1 MLDNVFKRYANNV
14 FLLTCL
20 KIPITLKI
28 AHIINPFNGSAQ
40 HISMQDI
47 TFESLKRAKE
57 YATNCEVELVSTHY
71 AEDETVVP
79 SYITKKVV
87 LIKSVLDYNKKLSK
101 RLLPTLKDILTNS
114 IAATDAD
121 YIVFTNIDIG
131 VQQNFY
137 QTVKEIIGQGHDA
150 FVINRRRIGEQ
161 YQSTAQ
167 LNQIYANAGELHNG
181 YDCFVFKKE
190 LFSQFQLGNVCIGIP
205 HVGNTLFFNLMCFAK
220 SFRLCANKHLTFH
233 IGYDLVRPWGSQE
246 FLNHNKTEY
255 KKVIAALKQ
264 HLTIK
269 NVPGSGLPFFKRH
282 LKWLMNPTI
291 HYPTVA
297 ALDFKSFN
305 AERYKQSGKKPKGYY
320 EWMQKKVKLD

>member
-1 MLDNVFKRYANNV
+1 MDNVFKRYANNV

-181 YDCFVFKKE
+181 YD
-190 LFSQFQLGNVCIGIP
+190 LSLI
-205 HVGNTLFFNLMCFAK
+205 
-220 SFRLCANKHLTFH
+220 H
-233 IGYDLVRPWGSQE
+233 I
-246 FLNHNKTEY
+246 
-255 KKVIAALKQ
+255 
-264 HLTIK
+264 
-269 NVPGSGLPFFKRH
+269 
-282 LKWLMNPTI
+282 
-291 HYPTVA
+291 
-297 ALDFKSFN
+297 
-305 AERYKQSGKKPKGYY
+305 
-320 EWMQKKVKLD
+320 